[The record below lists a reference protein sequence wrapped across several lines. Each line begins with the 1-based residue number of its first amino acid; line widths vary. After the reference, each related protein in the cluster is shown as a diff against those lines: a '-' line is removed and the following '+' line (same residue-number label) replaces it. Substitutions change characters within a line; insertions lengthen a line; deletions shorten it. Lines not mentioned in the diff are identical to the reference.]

1 MRHQR
6 TRRFYAETG
15 RNASHQ
21 NPFTLQLDARKDI
34 FRR

>member
-6 TRRFYAETG
+6 TRRFYADTG
-15 RNASHQ
+15 RNSRHQ